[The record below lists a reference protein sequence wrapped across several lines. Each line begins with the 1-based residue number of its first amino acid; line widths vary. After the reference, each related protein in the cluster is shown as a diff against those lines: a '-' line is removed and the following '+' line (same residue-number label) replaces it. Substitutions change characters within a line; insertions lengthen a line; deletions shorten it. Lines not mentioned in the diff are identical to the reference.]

1 MSKLHITRRE
11 LMASAGATAALAAV
25 PPAWGREL
33 LSRRPRVGP
42 GEFFDGVASGE
53 PGPSAVTFW
62 SRLETDRPRS
72 GARLVV
78 ARDVGMRRVVA
89 TAIVPTGAG
98 VNGTLKA
105 RVGGLKPST
114 EYFYVW
120 ESGTGL
126 SPVGRTR
133 TAPAARSTAPL
144 RLAFS
149 SCQQYALGHFGA
161 HSHAAALPDLDLY
174 LFLGDYV
181 YEDGTP
187 RGPDVR
193 SDRIQAN
200 DLASYRN
207 KYSLYRSDPELR
219 ELHRVHPTV
228 FIWDDHEVENNY
240 SDNAPAP
247 ALAQRAAGY
256 RAAYEWLPQI
266 SPVRDRHRIF
276 RKLSLGRQA
285 DVFLLDERQY
295 RTGDGDGQP
304 RRILGDAQM
313 DWLIRGLKASRA
325 TWKLIA
331 QQVVV
336 ATIYYGRDEETN
348 PDAWDGYPEDRA
360 RLLGEIERAG
370 IDNVVFLTG
379 DVHVFM
385 ANLLA
390 SDFQS
395 LGDGSARKPAAVEY
409 AGGSVTSPGRE
420 RDEAGVQEDAPWNRQ
435 YNGSLHGYAALD
447 LAPDRLVTEY
457 RSSDISVPY
466 GGTAPFERFVQPAGA
481 NNLQRERVPP
491 PQA

>member
-1 MSKLHITRRE
+1 MSKLHVTRRE
-11 LMASAGATAALAAV
+11 LIASAGATAALAAV

-42 GEFFDGVASGE
+42 GEFLDGVASGE

-62 SRLETDRPRS
+62 SRLETDRLRS

-133 TAPAARSTAPL
+133 TAPALRSTRPL
-144 RLAFS
+144 KLAFS

-161 HSHAAALPDLDLY
+161 HSNAAALTDLDLY
-174 LFLGDYV
+174 LFLGDYI

-187 RGPDVR
+187 RGPDIR
-193 SDRIQAN
+193 RDGIQAN
-200 DLASYRN
+200 DLTSYRN
-207 KYSLYRSDPELR
+207 KYALYRSDPELR
-219 ELHRVHPTV
+219 ELHRVHPTI

-247 ALAQRAAGY
+247 APVQRTAGY

-276 RKLSLGRQA
+276 RKVALGRQA
-285 DVFLLDERQY
+285 DLFLLDERQY

-304 RRILGDAQM
+304 RRMLGDAQM
-313 DWLIRGLKASRA
+313 DWLIRGLKASSA

-336 ATIYYGRDEETN
+336 ATIYYGRDNEQNT
-348 PDAWDGYPEDRA
+348 DAWDGYPEDRA

-395 LGDGSARKPAAVEY
+395 LGDGSSRKPAAVEY

-420 RDEAGVQEDAPWNRQ
+420 RDEADVQSDAPWNRQ

-457 RSSDISVPY
+457 RSSDILVPF

-481 NNLQRERVPP
+481 NNLQRESVPP